1 MNFSKSRLAAAAFAL
16 GMSSAL
22 PVAWAESQVGD
33 PGAFGITVDPNA
45 DGTKLYGPVTLAYD
59 YEIGTPRA
67 NLCFGTKHF
76 VRNLYV
82 VASLT
87 KGNVTQP
94 FNTNYAAYAA
104 ANGGQ
109 DLSDCFENQ
118 DKQLELLRFFITN
131 VIIPQF
137 FQCAP
142 SACPGYAIKSI
153 KNFLTTG
160 VGAGYMDVVLA
171 VK

>member
-1 MNFSKSRLAAAAFAL
+1 MKFSKSHLAAAAFAL

-22 PVAWAESQVGD
+22 PLAWAESQVGD

-67 NLCFGTKHF
+67 KLCSNQHF

-94 FNTNYAAYAA
+94 FNTDYTAYAA
-104 ANGGQ
+104 ANGGR
-109 DLSDCFENQ
+109 DLSDCFDNQ
-118 DKQLELLRFFITN
+118 NNQLELLRFFITSV
-131 VIIPQF
+131 VIPKAF
-137 FQCAP
+137 SCDP